1 MNSHPIIKDMLARMA
16 SAEKHTLH
24 EFSSIHTGKA
34 SPTMVEGIMVDAYGS
49 QMRLR
54 DCAAIST
61 PDARL
66 IQVQPWD
73 KSLVKAIEK
82 AILVANIGINP
93 AVDGTVIRLPLPDL
107 SRERR
112 QELVKVIHRLAEDGK
127 VAVRNVRR
135 DSLEQIKKQ
144 AKDGKLSEDEERRLE
159 KEVQQLTDKHIKDID
174 THVANKEKELLAV

>member
-1 MNSHPIIKDMLARMA
+1 MNTHPIIKDMLTRMG

-34 SPTMVEGIMVDAYGS
+34 SPTMVEGIMVEAYGS

-82 AILVANIGINP
+82 AILIANIGINP

-112 QELVKVIHRLAEDGK
+112 QELVKVIHRLAEEGK

-135 DSLEQIKKQ
+135 DVLEQIKKQ

-159 KEVQQLTDKHIKDID
+159 KEVQQLTDKHIKDIAD
-174 THVANKEKELLAV
+174 HVAAKEKELLAV